1 MGLGSQFESCFYEG
15 SDEAEDLDSEVLASM
30 EHLEKTEKPGNHGVP
45 ASLKEK
51 LTRAVK
57 RYKGHPCKIIGV
69 ANINK

>member
-1 MGLGSQFESCFYEG
+1 
-15 SDEAEDLDSEVLASM
+15 M